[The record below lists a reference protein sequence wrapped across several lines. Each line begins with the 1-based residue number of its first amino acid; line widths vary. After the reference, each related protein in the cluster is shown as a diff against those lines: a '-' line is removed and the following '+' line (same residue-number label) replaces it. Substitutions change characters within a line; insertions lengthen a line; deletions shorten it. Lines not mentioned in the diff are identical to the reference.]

1 MENKNKIPDSVRDYM
16 RNIGKKG
23 GETLRGTPQAKLRS
37 QKAQK
42 ARLAKEAKLKA
53 LAPVPASPAWIAA
66 IQLYLHEVIPSDPSE
81 RDRFI
86 FLVGR
91 AVAKNDM
98 RALGKFF
105 EFVQR
110 YVKNGNS

>member
-1 MENKNKIPDSVRDYM
+1 MEKKNKIPDSVRDYM
-16 RNIGKKG
+16 RNIGSKG
-23 GETLRGTPQAKLRS
+23 GGALRGTPQAKLRS

-53 LAPVPASPAWIAA
+53 LAPVPASPEWIAA
-66 IQLYLHEVIPSDPSE
+66 IQTYTSEVIPNDPSE

-98 RALGKFF
+98 RYLGKLF
-105 EFVQR
+105 EYVQR
-110 YVKNGNS
+110 YVKNQDS